1 LVALIAISLPGLLA
15 IGAALSFWSR
25 MREIRHLQKILPGVN
40 ASVVGV
46 LAAAFLRPVCST
58 AIHSVLDG
66 VVAATAFALLTF
78 VKARP
83 WMVVSA
89 AVLVSIL
96 VMR

>member
-1 LVALIAISLPGLLA
+1 MRESRSLQKVLPG
-15 IGAALSFWSR
+15 I
-25 MREIRHLQKILPGVN
+25 N

-66 VVAATAFALLTF
+66 VVAAAALALLTF

-83 WMVVSA
+83 WMIVLA
-89 AVLVSIL
+89 AVLVS
-96 VMR
+96 VVAMR